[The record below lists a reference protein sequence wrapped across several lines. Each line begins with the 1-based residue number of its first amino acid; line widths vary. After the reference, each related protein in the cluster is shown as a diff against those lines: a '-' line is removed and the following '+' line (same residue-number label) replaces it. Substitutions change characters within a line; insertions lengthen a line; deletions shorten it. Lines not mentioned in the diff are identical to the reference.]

1 MPGSPRLRR
10 VSGDVWLVQG
20 SPNTLVKACGGDV
33 VVVDPG
39 IGEGRAEAVATAVRE
54 VAGGEPGRLL
64 VALTHGHT
72 DHLAAAP
79 GLLEALGGEAA
90 APRLCVGLVEDT
102 VLRRLV
108 VYGGAVSEQLAA
120 MPMVG
125 VRVSRVLEP
134 GETLPCGARVVA
146 TPGHTP
152 GHVAV
157 VFEEERVVAAGDA
170 VLGERVLA
178 RFGVPFAA
186 ELPRWRRSLEEVLL
200 PLAEEGYTVVPGH
213 GPVARGGRAAAMI
226 RANVEAVDRV
236 TSYVLRVL
244 EERGPVTLDRL
255 AYMATVELGAAE
267 PTPRQLLLNRTA
279 LASVL
284 AELEREGKA
293 EPVATEEGPAW
304 RKPAA

>member
-1 MPGSPRLRR
+1 M
-10 VSGDVWLVQG
+10 WLVQG

-39 IGEGRAEAVATAVRE
+39 IGESRAEAVAAAVRE
-54 VAGGEPGRLL
+54 IAGGEPRRL
-64 VALTHGHT
+64 VVVLTHGHT

-79 GLLEALGGEAA
+79 GLLEALGGGEVA

-102 VLRRLV
+102 VVRRLV

-125 VRVSRVLEP
+125 LRVTRVLEP
-134 GETLPCGARVVA
+134 GEGLPCGARVVA

-152 GHVAV
+152 GHSVV
-157 VFEEERVVAAGDA
+157 VFEEDRVVAAGDA

-186 ELPRWRRSLEEVLL
+186 ELPRWRRSLEEALL

-226 RANVEAVDRV
+226 KANMEAVDRV
-236 TSYVLRVL
+236 TGYVLRVL
-244 EERGPVTLDRL
+244 GDRGPLTLDKL

-293 EPVATEEGPAW
+293 EPVATEDGPAW
-304 RKPAA
+304 RRKP

>member
-1 MPGSPRLRR
+1 M
-10 VSGDVWLVQG
+10 QG
-20 SPNTLVKACGGDV
+20 SPNTVFKACGEAV

-39 IGEGRAEAVATAVRE
+39 IGEGRAGAVVEAVRR
-54 VAGGEPGRLL
+54 VAGGEPGDAL
-64 VALTHGHT
+64 VVLTHGHT

-79 GLLEALGGEAA
+79 GVLEGLGGVAA
-90 APRLCVGLVEDT
+90 APRLCAGLVEDT

-108 VYGGAVSEQLAA
+108 VYGGAVSEELAS
-120 MPMVG
+120 MPMVS
-125 VRVSRVLEP
+125 VRLGRLLEP
-134 GETLPCGARVVA
+134 GDRLPCGARLVA
-146 TPGHTP
+146 APGHTP
-152 GHVAV
+152 GHVLV

-213 GPVARGGRAAAMI
+213 GPVARAGRAAAMI
-226 RANVEAVDRV
+226 RANIEAVDRV
-236 TSYVLRVL
+236 KSYVLRVL
-244 EERGPVTLDRL
+244 EEKGPVTLDRL
-255 AYMATVELGAAE
+255 AYMATTELGAAE

-284 AELEREGKA
+284 AELERSGEA
-293 EPVATEEGPAW
+293 EPVATMEGPAW
-304 RKPAA
+304 RRRQA